1 MRPYCDA
8 YFTNERVDTCGDIKH
23 MICRSCFWELK
34 TNQCPMCKKKNIVTL
49 EREDEDSDDPF

>member
-34 TNQCPMCKKKNIVTL
+34 TN
-49 EREDEDSDDPF
+49 